1 MKRREKPVSERRHV
15 DTSRN
20 RVGRNHKITF
30 FRDASLQR
38 LFVTT
43 FVVMSFVA
51 CSHAPP
57 ADFAPDPGLIS
68 QVRDLRIVTTQDRAC
83 PGGWIQ
89 TSYEAVLAD
98 GSRVPFAR
106 TYDKKHPPRL
116 HVVFLERSSPDAV
129 SRESGDWV
137 TNANPL
143 WTAASGFRLTAT
155 LSAKP
160 AVQQT
165 VVIPPEYSCMGH
177 GFQFGGEPGG
187 AAQAGG
193 NGPDVTV
200 RLAILRSPFY
210 NKLIVAA
217 VEVGYSRP
225 YFVFADGNTIPPANW
240 LWVESRGGRGGRVT
254 IIAPAENPF
263 LAGLVEART
272 PGGPGGPGGTGGN
285 GGKAGK
291 GGQGTTDKE
300 NRRCADA
307 ADGAAGQKG
316 TAGPNGAE
324 GAPGPRPQIVT
335 LPTSEVFGPNVP
347 PELAAL
353 IERAA
358 ARPRRP

>member
-20 RVGRNHKITF
+20 RVARNHKITV

-38 LFVTT
+38 LFATT
-43 FVVMSFVA
+43 FAVTSFVA

-160 AVQQT
+160 AGQQT
-165 VVIPPEYSCMGH
+165 VVIPPEDGWMSH
-177 GFQFGGEPGG
+177 GFPFSGGPGG
-187 AAQAGG
+187 AGRPAPYHRPAKH
-193 NGPDVTV
+193 
-200 RLAILRSPFY
+200 PFPRG
-210 NKLIVAA
+210 VARGA
-217 VEVGYSRP
+217 
-225 YFVFADGNTIPPANW
+225 PP
-240 LWVESRGGRGGRVT
+240 GGRGG
-254 IIAPAENPF
+254 
-263 LAGLVEART
+263 AGGR
-272 PGGPGGPGGTGGN
+272 G
-285 GGKAGK
+285 GK
-291 GGQGTTDKE
+291 GGKGGKGGRGTRRQGQPPLCRC
-300 NRRCADA
+300 RR
-307 ADGAAGQKG
+307 
-316 TAGPNGAE
+316 
-324 GAPGPRPQIVT
+324 R
-335 LPTSEVFGPNVP
+335 L
-347 PELAAL
+347 
-353 IERAA
+353 
-358 ARPRRP
+358 RRPERNRGAQRLGGCARSPAPDRDAPDLRAVRPECPARARSADRAGGRATAPPVTGHAGEIGRAHV